1 MRKFS
6 FLLRAGL
13 AFGASGC
20 LAPPPG
26 GLTATAASP
35 SVAAGESSSRPGDL
49 GKPLVVWN
57 GDDVNPKSDT
67 WASCDSKPCV
77 ATSIGTDNSG
87 SNGSRG
93 IEFKVET
100 PKGWAGFGWNWTSY
114 YPGGAADVT
123 GRKRL
128 KFMLQVEAAS
138 ADDAPDLAGL
148 QLALRCAKVKQCNKG
163 VSGIAKYEPNAGD
176 GKWHAVS
183 VPLDDMKPDK
193 GSEWDAASVWELVV
207 SGWAPTPKKFVIR
220 LDDVSFE

>member
-1 MRKFS
+1 MEEFS

-13 AFGASGC
+13 ALAATSC

-26 GLTATAASP
+26 AAAAAAASP
-35 SVAAGESSSRPGDL
+35 SSPGQSTSPPGDL
-49 GKPLVVWN
+49 TKPLVVWN

-77 ATSIGTDNSG
+77 ATSAAADKAGAE
-87 SNGSRG
+87 GSRG
-93 IEFKVET
+93 VEFRVDT
-100 PKGWAGFGWNWTSY
+100 QKGWAGFGWNWTSY
-114 YPGGAADVT
+114 YQGGAADVT

-138 ADDAPDLAGL
+138 SDDAPDLGAL
-148 QLALRCAKVKQCNKG
+148 QVALRCAKAKQCNKAI
-163 VSGIAKYEPNAGD
+163 SGIAKYEPAAAD

-193 GSEWDAASVWELVV
+193 GSEWDAASVWEIVV